1 MAADPGPTLL
11 PYREDHIGLTR
22 WPLFI
27 ASGLTLLAVVLAAPT
42 VLTLSAPLG
51 GLVLAGFMIAGC
63 GAAIAWV
70 LVYTGWV
77 LALEIDPD
85 QIRYGALR
93 NADARAQRGLP
104 PSSTPYA
111 TWLHEYRCP
120 VSEVRRVWIVRGAR
134 DSLNPE
140 RSTGVPMS
148 ASGQGRPVARAG
160 WIRIPFSPG
169 GLMLQLDSAFA
180 AAPPAGQKMWTGFYA
195 RVPVSSRFTE
205 SDTLYTPVSN
215 PDRCR
220 AALVEALRLNGLE
233 LDAQGYVHQIPGAVV
248 VPPGRTNTDRP
259 DAFPTRRH
267 GRLTT
272 VLSIAWALIPLLTL
286 GYLTWIAFVYAALRV
301 RQLHTTLL
309 TLLVIGLEA
318 VYWWVTVL
326 VGGQTGPDPQGG
338 GALAGMLA
346 LLAIGGTL
354 SCFVLRRSVF
364 YVY

>member
-1 MAADPGPTLL
+1 MAADAGRTLL

-22 WPLFI
+22 WPLLI
-27 ASGLTLLAVVLAAPT
+27 AVGLTLLALALAVPAG
-42 VLTLSAPLG
+42 LTLNAPIGGLALG
-51 GLVLAGFMIAGC
+51 GSIFAGC
-63 GAAIAWV
+63 AAAIAWV

-77 LALEIDPD
+77 LAIEIDPE

-93 NADARAQRGLP
+93 NADARARRGLP
-104 PSSTPYA
+104 PSTTPYA

-120 VSEVRRVWIVRGAR
+120 VSAVRRVWIVRGAR
-134 DSLNPE
+134 DALDPE
-140 RSTGVPMS
+140 RSTGVPIS
-148 ASGQGRPVARAG
+148 LGGQGQPIARAG
-160 WIRIPFSPG
+160 WIRMPFSPG
-169 GLMLQLDSAFA
+169 GLMLQLDSPTT
-180 AAPPAGQKMWTGFYA
+180 PPTDPQMMWTVFA
-195 RVPVSSRFTE
+195 RVPVSSMFRTSDILFT
-205 SDTLYTPVSN
+205 PISN

-233 LDAQGYVHQIPGAVV
+233 LDAQGYVHQIPGTAVV
-248 VPPGRTNTDRP
+248 TPRQAVIDRRDP
-259 DAFPTRRH
+259 APRRRH

-272 VLSIAWALIPLLTL
+272 VLSIVWALIPLLTL
-286 GYLTWIAFVYAALRV
+286 GYLTWIPYVYAALRV

-318 VYWWVTVL
+318 VYWWLTAV
-326 VGGQTGPDPQGG
+326 VGSQTGPNPQGG

-346 LLAIGGTL
+346 LLAIGGTV